1 MHSGVVNGNS
11 TLVRHLRNVA
21 KAQWVGHAPVHA
33 AEQDFQRI
41 VKPLGSHV
49 QGATDQTFRKFSMI
63 EIVVYAY
70 CDRTVILAELST
82 GELRAKTGEVA
93 LDLFLRT
100 R

>member
-1 MHSGVVNGNS
+1 
-11 TLVRHLRNVA
+11 
-21 KAQWVGHAPVHA
+21 
-33 AEQDFQRI
+33 
-41 VKPLGSHV
+41 
-49 QGATDQTFRKFSMI
+49 MI